1 MGNGV
6 MVNLKCK
13 RNCFF
18 LSLSFFFFFFPAFCF
33 CFCFFFSVFA
43 FVSVSVFGYGFW
55 FWLLRKSFSGL
66 PWWSW
71 NLLSRS
77 VDQAGLD
84 LPVSA
89 S

>member
-1 MGNGV
+1 MGNDV
-6 MVNLKCK
+6 MVNLKFK
-13 RNCFF
+13 RNFSFSPFLFSFSFF
-18 LSLSFFFFFFPAFCF
+18 LLFV
-33 CFCFFFSVFA
+33 SVFA
-43 FVSVSVFGYGFW
+43 FVSVSVFGFGFW

-84 LPVSA
+84 LPVS
-89 S
+89 SS

>member
-6 MVNLKCK
+6 MVNLKFK
-13 RNCFF
+13 RNFFF

-33 CFCFFFSVFA
+33 CFCFFSVFA
-43 FVSVSVFGYGFW
+43 FVSVSVFGFGFL